1 MRKAFIVG
9 VNDYPTS
16 PLTGCINDAI
26 ALASLLERHSDG
38 SPNFNVQKMLS
49 SNTTIT
55 RGGLK
60 GKIENLFSGDPE
72 AALFYFSGHGYL
84 NSFGGYI
91 VTPDHQRYD
100 EGVAMD
106 EILGAANR
114 SAAKNRIIILDC
126 CHAGTM
132 GSPAITEG
140 CLSELADGVTVL
152 VACRKDEGAL
162 ESGGQGVFTALLLDA
177 LHGGSADLV
186 GHVSPGSIYAYV
198 DRALGPWGQR
208 PVFKT
213 NVSRFVSL
221 RNVLPPIDVTVL
233 RKICTHFPN
242 AYKEHQLGP
251 SYEDTEPNH
260 DPDKARIFKELQ
272 KMERVGL
279 VVPVGEDH
287 MYYAA
292 INSKSCKLT
301 AMGAQ
306 YWKLVNSGN
315 I

>member
-1 MRKAFIVG
+1 MRKALVVG

-16 PLTGCINDAI
+16 PLLGCVNDATK
-26 ALASLLERHSDG
+26 LASVLERHSDG
-38 SPNFNVQKMLS
+38 SLNFNVRSMLS
-49 SNTTIT
+49 NNTTIT
-55 RGGLK
+55 RSGLK
-60 GKIENLFSGDPE
+60 GEIDNLFSGDPE

-91 VTPDHQRYD
+91 VTPDHKRYD

-106 EILGAANR
+106 DILGAANR

-132 GSPAITEG
+132 GSPTINEG
-140 CLSELADGVTVL
+140 RFSELADGVTVL
-152 VACRKDEGAL
+152 VACRHDEGAL

-177 LHGGSADLV
+177 LHGGSADIV

-198 DRALGPWGQR
+198 DRALGPWAQR

-221 RNVLPPIDVTVL
+221 RNVSPPIDVTVL
-233 RKICTHFPN
+233 RKICTHFQDP
-242 AYKEHQLGP
+242 YKEHQLDP
-251 SYEDTEPNH
+251 SYEDTKPNYA
-260 DPDKARIFKELQ
+260 PDKARIFKELQ

-279 VVPVGEDH
+279 VVPIGEEH

-301 AMGAQ
+301 AMGIQ
-306 YWKLVNSGN
+306 YWTLINSGN